1 MNTEEKILQMLETIR
16 ADIIEMKADVA
27 SIKEIQ
33 GEHTTALNSLIEWA
47 DDAQVVVKIPFAQ
60 TK

>member
-1 MNTEEKILQMLETIR
+1 MLETIR